1 MALGGGGTWASGLTG
16 TRGQGGE
23 ASEQITLS
31 LNGAIEGAEMV
42 TSEYVFLFLNFSSFS
57 EPSQ

>member
-42 TSEYVFLFLNFSSFS
+42 SRQNMFFFFVLL
-57 EPSQ
+57 